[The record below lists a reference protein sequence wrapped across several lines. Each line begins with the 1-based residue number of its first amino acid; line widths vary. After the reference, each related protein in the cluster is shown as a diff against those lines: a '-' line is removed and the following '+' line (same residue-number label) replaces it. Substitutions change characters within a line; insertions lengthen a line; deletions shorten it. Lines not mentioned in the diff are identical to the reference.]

1 MIRANIEAAIDAKRK
16 ERELIYEELRKLD
29 NLIDDLKEHKHRL
42 LEKESDLYYEI
53 EELKESL
60 DNEL

>member
-1 MIRANIEAAIDAKRK
+1 MIKANIEAEIEAKRK

-29 NLIDDLKEHKHRL
+29 NVIDNLKDKKYKL
-42 LEKESDLYYEI
+42 LDEDSDLYFEI

-60 DNEL
+60 NGD